1 MTRQQDVSFL
11 CVKDIALTAIA
22 NGLCAENLHDHLVG
36 NRMICIAGNF
46 LGVLLHEAQDIIDLN

>member
-36 NRMICIAGNF
+36 NRMICIAGIF
-46 LGVLLHEAQDIIDLN
+46 LASCCTRHKTLST